1 MGDKKYWDLPY
12 PKMRVAMV
20 DGDKDYG
27 RYTLEKGMEVIGKS
41 GSTISVQV
49 FEGGHQVAPP
59 SVMTKAFRW
68 LLSEIQ

>member
-1 MGDKKYWDLPY
+1 
-12 PKMRVAMV
+12 MV

-27 RYTLEKGMEVIGKS
+27 RYTLEKHMEVIARS

-68 LLSEIQ
+68 LLGEIE